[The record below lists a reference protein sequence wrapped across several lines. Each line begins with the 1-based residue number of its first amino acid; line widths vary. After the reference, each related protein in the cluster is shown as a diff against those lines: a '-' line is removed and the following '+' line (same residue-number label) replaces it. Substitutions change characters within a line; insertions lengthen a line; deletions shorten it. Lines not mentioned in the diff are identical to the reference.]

1 MSDTPKTNDRPI
13 EEPQAPA
20 PEVSP
25 EPAPEPQVQEPVASP
40 RSGDAP
46 KAPEAP
52 EAPAAPKAPKAPAGE
67 EPRGFRLPYA
77 PKAPRGSDPSAY
89 EVDPKTGKPAMPKP
103 PQRISVISA
112 ILLLLVAFFV
122 GSQMLSMMNAK
133 ETDALITSEFVQAV
147 EQDRVVDVVYDAG
160 EYTVTG
166 TYYPAATAGSTAGD
180 AYNSA
185 FDALDAKAESV
196 IGTGAPQ
203 VSTTEIDEQT
213 IGTERKYT
221 STYVGQDSLMQLLSE
236 HPDIQYQVKLP
247 DSFFQALMSLLPMLL
262 LAGLMIFFFV
272 QMNKANNSQMSFG
285 KAKAKKTSEERPDVR
300 FDDVAGEDEAVEEL
314 QEIKDFLV
322 NPEKYRTLGAKI
334 PRGCLLVG
342 PPGTGKTLLARAVAG
357 EANVPFFSISGS
369 EFVEMFVGVG
379 ASRVRSLF
387 EQAKES
393 APSII
398 FIDEIDAVGRQ
409 RGTGLGGGHD
419 EREQT
424 LNQLLVEMDGFEKN
438 DAVVLIAA
446 TNRVDV
452 LDPALLRPGRFDR
465 QIVVDAPDVR
475 GREKILEVHAKN
487 KPIGPDVDLP
497 RIAKLTSG
505 MTGADL
511 MNLMNEAALLT
522 ARRNKPQIGMAEVN
536 ESMERLM
543 AGPERKNRV
552 MNEKTRR
559 IIAYHESG
567 HALVGHLLP
576 NADPVHKIT
585 IVPRGMALGYT
596 MSIPDEDKFLVSRNE
611 MYDDLAV
618 FMGGRVAEEIF
629 CGDITTG
636 ASNDLERATKQ
647 ARKMVTSYGMSDAL
661 GQQTFGQPN
670 HEVFLGRDMGNTQ
683 DYSPETAQRIDE
695 EVARLMKQAHDL
707 AYMIL
712 SERQEQMH
720 LMAGVLLERETVDG
734 EACEALLNN
743 EWDAYLEREKEAKK
757 ADTRAKAKALLVAPS
772 TMPASGDVVISGDL
786 PKDPAGADDASRDMV
801 SFDNPTAASRQR
813 EAVSFTDPAAC
824 DIPMPA
830 AGHETT
836 DDFSEERK
844 DHS

>member
-1 MSDTPKTNDRPI
+1 MSDTPTNQNEHDRRP
-13 EEPQAPA
+13 EPPA
-20 PEVSP
+20 PQSP
-25 EPAPEPQVQEPVASP
+25 QQPEGDAANRDAKGRGP
-40 RSGDAP
+40 RRPEGKESGPEGFGSLFGLGDSGDP
-46 KAPEAP
+46 K
-52 EAPAAPKAPKAPAGE
+52 
-67 EPRGFRLPYA
+67 
-77 PKAPRGSDPSAY
+77 
-89 EVDPKTGKPAMPKP
+89 DPKQIMSRP
-103 PQRISVISA
+103 PQRMSIVSA
-112 ILLLLVAFFV
+112 VLFFIIALFI
-122 GSQMLSMMNAK
+122 GNQMMNMMGTQQ
-133 ETDALITSEFVQAV
+133 TDTLITSEFVQAV
-147 EQDRVVDVVYDAG
+147 EQGRVENVVYDAG
-160 EYTVTG
+160 SYTVSG
-166 TYYPAATAGSTAGD
+166 KYYPAATAGSTAAD
-180 AYNSA
+180 AYNKA
-185 FDALDAKAESV
+185 FESLNAQMESIFGSGEGVATQALETQSLGEV
-196 IGTGAPQ
+196 
-203 VSTTEIDEQT
+203 
-213 IGTERKYT
+213 RNYT
-221 STYVGQDSLMQLLSE
+221 STYVGQDSLMQLLSQY
-236 HPDIQYQVKLP
+236 PDIQYTVQLP
-247 DSFFQALMSLLPMLL
+247 NGLLDTLFAFLPTLL
-262 LAGLMIFFFV
+262 LIGLMVFFFL
-272 QMNKANNSQMSFG
+272 QMSKANNSQMSFG
-285 KAKAKKTSEERPDVR
+285 KAKAKEYTVDHPDVK
-300 FDDVAGEDEAVEEL
+300 FSDVAGEDEAVEEL
-314 QEIKDFLV
+314 QEIKDFLTD
-322 NPEKYRTLGAKI
+322 PQKYQALGAKI

-357 EANVPFFSISGS
+357 EAQVPFFSISGS

-387 EQAKES
+387 KQAKEA
-393 APSII
+393 APAII

-475 GREKILEVHAKN
+475 GREKILEVHSKN

-522 ARRNKPQIGMAEVN
+522 ARRNKKIIGMAEVN

-552 MNEKTRR
+552 MNERTRR

-596 MSIPDEDKFLVSRNE
+596 MSIPDEDKFLVGRNE
-611 MYDDLAV
+611 MLDDLAV

-670 HEVFLGRDMGNTQ
+670 HEVFLGRDYGNTQ

-695 EVARLMKQAHDL
+695 EVARLMKEAHDT
-707 AYMIL
+707 AYRIL
-712 SERQEQMH
+712 TEHADQMH
-720 LMAGVLLERETVDG
+720 KMAEVLLERETVDG
-734 EACEALLNN
+734 
-743 EWDAYLEREKEAKK
+743 
-757 ADTRAKAKALLVAPS
+757 
-772 TMPASGDVVISGDL
+772 
-786 PKDPAGADDASRDMV
+786 
-801 SFDNPTAASRQR
+801 
-813 EAVSFTDPAAC
+813 AAC
-824 DIPMPA
+824 DALLENTWDEYLEKEKAGLIGKDASGATVEVGAAVSAVSPVSEAAPNADGDMPSTGA
-830 AGHETT
+830 QDHC
-836 DDFSEERK
+836 EEAK
-844 DHS
+844 

>member
-1 MSDTPKTNDRPI
+1 MTVPANRTEVAVLLAESDDGNKEPERCRPSRGFV
-13 EEPQAPA
+13 PGP
-20 PEVSP
+20 S
-25 EPAPEPQVQEPVASP
+25 
-40 RSGDAP
+40 
-46 KAPEAP
+46 K
-52 EAPAAPKAPKAPAGE
+52 KPAGG
-67 EPRGFRLPYA
+67 PGSSRLGLIYL
-77 PKAPRGSDPSAY
+77 GL
-89 EVDPKTGKPAMPKP
+89 
-103 PQRISVISA
+103 A
-112 ILLLLVAFFV
+112 IMLVAYLLYSAGTTLTAGTQPV
-122 GSQMLSMMNAK
+122 KLAS
-133 ETDALITSEFVQAV
+133 SEFVTAV
-147 EQDRVVDVVYDAG
+147 KDGRVSEVT
-160 EYTVTG
+160 YTVTD
-166 TYYPAATAGSTAGD
+166 GSVKGSYWKSDKDEGD
-180 AYNSA
+180 KDKLIP
-185 FDALDAKAESV
+185 F
-196 IGTGAPQ
+196 
-203 VSTTEIDEQT
+203 
-213 IGTERKYT
+213 T
-221 STYVGQDSLMQLLSE
+221 STYVGSDSLAELMARFPKTKYVVDTDDPNFLVDVLVNVIPTVALIAVMVYFLRQMMGANSKAMQ
-236 HPDIQYQVKLP
+236 
-247 DSFFQALMSLLPMLL
+247 
-262 LAGLMIFFFV
+262 
-272 QMNKANNSQMSFG
+272 FG
-285 KAKAKKTSEERPDVR
+285 KTNAKTNAATRPKVK
-300 FDDVAGEDEAVEEL
+300 FADVAGIDEAVEEL
-314 QEIKDFLV
+314 EEVRDFLAE
-322 NPEKYRTLGAKI
+322 PERFRKLGAKI
-334 PRGCLLVG
+334 PRGVLLVG
-342 PPGTGKTLLARAVAG
+342 PPGTGKTLLAKAVAG
-357 EANVPFFSISGS
+357 EAGVPFFSISGS
-369 EFVEMFVGVG
+369 DFVEMFVGVG
-379 ASRVRSLF
+379 ASRVRDLF
-387 EQAKES
+387 KDAKEQ

-409 RGTGLGGGHD
+409 RGAGVGGGHD

-559 IIAYHESG
+559 IIAYHEAG

-618 FMGGRVAEEIF
+618 FLGGRVAEEIF

-707 AYMIL
+707 AYAIL

-720 LMAGVLLERETVDG
+720 LMAHVLLERETVDG

-743 EWDAYLEREKEAKK
+743 TWDVYLEKEKEAEANDVKK
-757 ADTRAKAKALLVAPS
+757 KAKALLTAPS
-772 TMPASGDVVISGDL
+772 TMAASSDMVISGEL
-786 PKDPAGADDASRDMV
+786 PKDPAAPDMSRDV
-801 SFDNPTAASRQR
+801 
-813 EAVSFTDPAAC
+813 VSFTDPAAEA
-824 DIPMPA
+824 IPRPPA
-830 AGHETT
+830 FQGDE
-836 DDFSEERK
+836 SEASERK
-844 DHS
+844 DRN